1 MPFSRQLE
9 PAHTSSHWLVW
20 HLIKKG
26 SRDFSRFTAR
36 KELAVPFPSHVPSTG
51 QPCPLI
57 TGLCCG
63 DQGGRARGPLNTELV
78 QRTCLVS
85 QVGGGK
91 ISHPELD
98 GVKSQNL
105 TGFVTAV
112 HLVRRWVCYNV
123 LNISGSPI
131 NIGWILFT
139 EFWVEPALMVF
150 LRGPFCRKVTSYV
163 CSRNCVKNKHRSME
177 GKSVDCHET
186 S

>member
-1 MPFSRQLE
+1 M
-9 PAHTSSHWLVW
+9 
-20 HLIKKG
+20 
-26 SRDFSRFTAR
+26 
-36 KELAVPFPSHVPSTG
+36 PFPSHVPSTG
-51 QPCPLI
+51 QPCPL

-63 DQGGRARGPLNTELV
+63 DQGGRARGRLNTELV

-105 TGFVTAV
+105 TCLVTAV

-139 EFWVEPALMVF
+139 EFWVEP
-150 LRGPFCRKVTSYV
+150 PFYDHGNIQKFHFMIKETDSKVQSSAQIVNYHIAFKRQ
-163 CSRNCVKNKHRSME
+163 S
-177 GKSVDCHET
+177 
-186 S
+186 